1 LLARSRTEI
10 RRANQEILPEDQPPP
25 EKQTPSL
32 PLPQTWRQQPS
43 SRAERLYEAHQAERE
58 DRYRQIAALRG
69 QGMTHAAIAQ
79 RVGVSTCKVRSWLKQ
94 DGAPVHRRPQGHD
107 SLFDPYA
114 TSVLERWRAGVRDG
128 KQLYEEIRQ
137 QGYSGSLR
145 LVRLF
150 LQPLREQPG
159 RVVEVVPPSPVEQFC
174 ARDAVWLFIREK
186 SKLTPE
192 EQEELLHIRSAS
204 VTVETAYGLVQEFL
218 TMVRERRGERLKT
231 WIEAVQSS
239 QIPELGRFVKG
250 ILQDKEAVV
259 AGLTEVYSN
268 GQTEGQV
275 HKLKLVKRSMHG
287 RAKLPLLR
295 QRLLNV
301 L

>member
-1 LLARSRTEI
+1 MR
-10 RRANQEILPEDQPPP
+10 
-25 EKQTPSL
+25 KFG
-32 PLPQTWRQQPS
+32 
-43 SRAERLYEAHQAERE
+43 SRATEA
-58 DRYRQIAALRG
+58 
-69 QGMTHAAIAQ
+69 
-79 RVGVSTCKVRSWLKQ
+79 
-94 DGAPVHRRPQGHD
+94 
-107 SLFDPYA
+107 
-114 TSVLERWRAGVRDG
+114 
-128 KQLYEEIRQ
+128 
-137 QGYSGSLR
+137 SLR

-174 ARDAVWLFIREK
+174 ARDAVWLFIREQ

-192 EQEELLHIRSAS
+192 EQEELLHIRAAS

-218 TMVRERRGERLKT
+218 TMVRERRGERLDT
-231 WIEAVQSS
+231 WIETVRAS

-250 ILQDKEAVV
+250 VLQDKNAVV

-275 HKLKLVKRSMHG
+275 HKLKLFKRSMYG

-295 QRLLNV
+295 QRLLNA